1 MSKKKCAMLI
11 MNELF
16 HPATDTARLDT
27 SKVENHILTVQNPEQ
42 AIVLARQLKEQGF
55 GAIEVCGAFG
65 EQLAREMYLATDC
78 TIPVGYVTIPEDQLK
93 QAFAFW
99 KEDM

>member
-16 HPATDTARLDT
+16 NPATDVARLDT
-27 SKVENHILTVQNPEQ
+27 SRVENHILTVQNPEQ
-42 AIVLARQLKEQGF
+42 AVALARQLKEQGF

-65 EQLAREMYLATDC
+65 EDLARQMYLATDC
-78 TIPVGYVTIPEDQLK
+78 TIPVGYVTTPADQLD
-93 QAFAFW
+93 QALAFW
-99 KEDM
+99 KEEK